1 MSSELENIFDNR
13 WTNNFKIIIRLVSKC
28 QKTICQVSSFLKRE
42 KHRLEPAVIIY
53 AVTENSRLL
62 VSSGHLE
69 IVITEN
75 RQVLTNNKQKI
86 SEITRNEAFRSP
98 NHKTCF
104 SFSFND

>member
-1 MSSELENIFDNR
+1 M
-13 WTNNFKIIIRLVSKC
+13 VSKC
-28 QKTICQVSSFLKRE
+28 QKTICQVISFLKWE

-98 NHKTCF
+98 NHNTCF
-104 SFSFND
+104 SFSYND